1 MRSFLAVVVGK
12 TARFLL
18 RLVRRGGGSALPGTL
33 AAAIDPNLLKRAID
47 SAPLGLVVVS
57 GSAGKSSTTKILVS
71 LLEAHGLKVFTNPST
86 ANIKQGLYAAILQFS
101 DLRGRI
107 NADIVVLEWDEG
119 HGAAL
124 AGKLRPNLAV
134 ITNVLSDQLDRFIDP
149 EIVTEKLEVIA
160 KASTRV
166 VINFDDRNLTQFA
179 NFDRSIGFALGDSVQ
194 GPRPSYALNF
204 GPHTHPAPHCTVT
217 KLSSGKVELRLGDQ
231 SLEIETS
238 FDSAH
243 EAMNLAA
250 AICAL
255 EQLVEPNAQ
264 VITKTIHELPP
275 VFARNELAEIRG
287 KNVRLML
294 VQNPT
299 SFGLNLAE
307 LDGTEAPLMLMA
319 GGDIHDPSWLW
330 TVDFSMLDRV
340 DVVGGRN
347 AHELA
352 LRLAY
357 QGVSIGKIAVE
368 ADEASELFLSLPGAN
383 PTILFSAD
391 AMRRTRRYLGLAK

>member
-1 MRSFLAVVVGK
+1 
-12 TARFLL
+12 
-18 RLVRRGGGSALPGTL
+18 
-33 AAAIDPNLLKRAID
+33 
-47 SAPLGLVVVS
+47 
-57 GSAGKSSTTKILVS
+57 
-71 LLEAHGLKVFTNPST
+71 
-86 ANIKQGLYAAILQFS
+86 
-101 DLRGRI
+101 
-107 NADIVVLEWDEG
+107 
-119 HGAAL
+119 
-124 AGKLRPNLAV
+124 
-134 ITNVLSDQLDRFIDP
+134 
-149 EIVTEKLEVIA
+149 
-160 KASTRV
+160 
-166 VINFDDRNLTQFA
+166 
-179 NFDRSIGFALGDSVQ
+179 
-194 GPRPSYALNF
+194 LNF

-255 EQLVEPNAQ
+255 EQLVDPNAQ
-264 VITKTIHELPP
+264 VITKTILELPP